1 MSRSPATG
9 GLLGAGARALGE
21 DADAPDV
28 GAATLSSGAEAV
40 LRRAFVDALACSLGL
55 AAAAAAGIFSIAMRR
70 ETKNEDDAR
79 WATPQVRGL
88 VER

>member
-1 MSRSPATG
+1 
-9 GLLGAGARALGE
+9 LL
-21 DADAPDV
+21 
-28 GAATLSSGAEAV
+28 
-40 LRRAFVDALACSLGL
+40 RAFVDALAFSLGL